1 MYETIERRDQDNLSD
16 DVVVAAIVVG
26 NGSSDMAIDSDSMT
40 SVGLE
45 LAAVWEARQNIG
57 SR

>member
-1 MYETIERRDQDNLSD
+1 MRSGPGAAD